1 MSAGSAGLTIKQ
13 DDMTKL
19 PNGNYDEP
27 EPDFNDQDDAIEQLP
42 DHELIGDLLK
52 QKPQKYDGLSASV
65 VIDGLPQVPP
75 EKLEKLKAVI
85 NKLLSKYGN
94 PITIEYPIAENGNNK
109 EYMFVEFENA
119 TQAMNIVKALEKGH
133 RLDKQHKLEV
143 NIFNDIYKYSD
154 ISEDWQEPKP
164 QPYIDRGNLR
174 SWLLDKDCFDQ
185 FGIVHDQGL
194 TTTIYLNSN
203 PEPTV
208 VSSRPNWTESI
219 ICWSPFGTY
228 LATCHQRG
236 IALWDVRDKEKIQR
250 FSHDEVSF
258 LDFSP
263 SENYLV
269 TFSPT
274 LAQKGD
280 QQAIIIWDIRSGAK
294 KRWFPVEESQCPWP
308 LFKWSQDDKYFAKM
322 NSDSLS
328 VYGVHENPPFGLLD
342 KKPMKING
350 LRGFTWSPSDNIIAY
365 WIGTDDNNLRP
376 SRVVLMEM
384 PSKNEIR
391 SKQLFN
397 VADCKMY
404 WHKQGD
410 FLCVQVHRYTKAKKE
425 KNDEMKYS
433 GLYYNYEIFHLR
445 EKLVPVD
452 SLEIRET
459 VIHFAWEP
467 CGSKFGIITG
477 DTSQHS
483 VLFYE
488 IKDGKLV
495 LLKRYEN
502 KTCNHLFW
510 SPAGQFVLLASP
522 RGGMVRSLEWID
534 TSDMT
539 ITAKNE
545 HFMMS
550 DVDWDPTGRYVVT
563 SVSWWEYKTDN
574 AYWVWSFNGRLI
586 RKQPTPGLCQF
597 LWRPRPPTLLSPEK
611 IAEIKKNLKNYSNQ
625 FDLKD
630 KAATNLVSRALQE
643 KRRKL
648 LSEFESY
655 RSTKRQAY
663 ETMKQE
669 LKALRDV
676 TKTDNI
682 QVVKVEE
689 VEILIKEET
698 TPF

>member
-1 MSAGSAGLTIKQ
+1 MAAMT
-13 DDMTKL
+13 DMA
-19 PNGNYDEP
+19 NGIYDEP
-27 EPDFNDQDDAIEQLP
+27 EPDFNDPENYVDTISDQ
-42 DHELIGDLLK
+42 ELLADLLK

-65 VIDGLPQVPP
+65 VIDGLPQVVP
-75 EKLEKLKAVI
+75 EKLEKLKSVI
-85 NKLLSKYGN
+85 NKLVTKYGN
-94 PITIEYPIAENGNNK
+94 PVNTEYPLDESGNNK

-119 TQAMNIVKALEKGH
+119 TQAMTIVKALEKGH
-133 RLDKQHKLEV
+133 RLDKLHKLEV
-143 NIFNDIYKYSD
+143 NAFHDINKYAD
-154 ISEDWQEPKP
+154 ISQNWEPP
-164 QPYIDRGNLR
+164 QPQEYIDRGNLR

-185 FGIVHDQGL
+185 FGVVHDQGAV
-194 TTTIYLNSN
+194 TTIFLNTN
-203 PEPTV
+203 TEPSV
-208 VSSRPNWTESI
+208 VKSRPNWTESI
-219 ICWSPFGTY
+219 ICWSPLGTY
-228 LATCHQRG
+228 LATCHHKG
-236 IALWDVRDKEKIQR
+236 IALWAGEAFDFKIQR
-250 FSHDEVSF
+250 FLHDEVSF

-274 LAQKGD
+274 LAQQGD
-280 QQAIIIWDIRSGAK
+280 QHAIIIWDIRSGSK
-294 KRWFPVEESQCPWP
+294 KRWFPVDEAQCPWP
-308 LFKWSQDDKYFAKM
+308 LFKWSHDDKYFAKM
-322 NSDSLS
+322 NPDSLS

-342 KKPMKING
+342 KKPMKITG
-350 LRGFTWSPSDNIIAY
+350 IRGFSWSPSDNVIAY
-365 WIGTDDNNLRP
+365 WVGTDDNNLRP
-376 SRVVLMEM
+376 SRVVLLDM
-384 PSKNEIR
+384 PSKNELR

-425 KNDEMKYS
+425 KNDEVKYS

-488 IKDGKLV
+488 IKDGKVV
-495 LLKRYEN
+495 LLKRFEA
-502 KTCNHLFW
+502 KTCNQLFW

-550 DVDWDPTGRYVVT
+550 EVEWDPTGRYVVT

-586 RKQPTPGLCQF
+586 RKQPMAGFCQF
-597 LWRPRPPTLLSPEK
+597 LWRPRPPTLLSAEK

-630 KAATNLVSRALQE
+630 KAATNLVSRTLQE
-643 KRRKL
+643 KRKKL
-648 LSEFESY
+648 VSEFEAY
-655 RSTKRQAY
+655 RKTKKQAY
-663 ETMKQE
+663 EVMKQE
-669 LKALRDV
+669 LRVLRDGASA
-676 TKTDNI
+676 DNI
-682 QVVKVEE
+682 QIVKVEE
-689 VEILIKEET
+689 VEILIKEEST
-698 TPF
+698 VM